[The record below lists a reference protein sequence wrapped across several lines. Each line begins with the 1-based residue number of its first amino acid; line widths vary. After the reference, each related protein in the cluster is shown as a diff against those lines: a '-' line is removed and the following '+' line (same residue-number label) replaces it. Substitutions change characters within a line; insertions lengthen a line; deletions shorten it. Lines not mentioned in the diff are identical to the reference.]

1 MIPEAFSAIVNAIR
15 LWGERK
21 NESAESLQ
29 NKKEAL
35 RLVMDAVV
43 ATKAYLYELNQG
55 QEPSRSQERELS
67 HKWQHA
73 AMAISEYDN
82 ELYQSAQLK
91 ALGWADPRE
100 WKRADLRPWAVK
112 LDVII
117 QQCQWLMNK
126 TCASNSK

>member
-1 MIPEAFSAIVNAIR
+1 MIPETFAAIVDAVR

-21 NESAESLQ
+21 NESAEALQ

-35 RLVMDAVV
+35 RLMMDAVV
-43 ATKAYLYELNQG
+43 ATKAYLYELHQG
-55 QEPSRSQERELS
+55 HEPSRSQERELS

-73 AMAISEYDN
+73 AMAISEYDY
-82 ELYQSAQLK
+82 ELYMSAQLK

-100 WKRADLRPWAVK
+100 WKRAEMRPWTIK

-117 QQCQWLMNK
+117 EQCQWLQKNG
-126 TCASNSK
+126 